1 MPEKRNYLLG
11 YGERLTAPVEITGGG
26 GEKKPPYSFE
36 EARTRLV
43 PMLQSAAVSIETLPE
58 KACPGGQAVAAVT
71 LHPEYYAKSHYP
83 AGFLREAGLRTV
95 GSRAKTVTPEQRSR
109 GREPKAAVTTELFV
123 AGPRDSFHR
132 LADQVPSWQPDS
144 PAAKQ
149 LTAIEKVSALEAE
162 ERMRPLTKAKGKH
175 PLEIVLHASESRR
188 DRFILAGFKAY
199 LEELGLEPDLERIF
213 FAGQLCFQRL
223 RATPR
228 EAREV
233 ARFSFLRVLREMP
246 KLRTTHPVLRSGLP
260 RPRACTLPDQGP
272 LDPALRVAVFD
283 GGLPEASPLAPWANA
298 METPGVGES
307 HPDLL
312 WHGETVTSALL
323 FGSVGE
329 RAERP
334 LCQVDHHRV
343 LDQDSEKDPFEL
355 YEVLERVKSV
365 LEQRRYEFVNLSLG
379 PTLPVDDKDVHA
391 WTAVLDEHLSDG
403 AGLVSI
409 AAGNTGEEPD
419 DPVLQNWRIQVP
431 SDCVNGLTVGA
442 TDRRGEGW
450 ARAPY
455 SSKGPGRSPGIVK
468 PDLVT
473 FGGSHHEAFWVFDP
487 SAPGRVVATGGTS
500 YATPAALRAGLAV
513 RAHLGTV
520 LSPLAIKALLI
531 HRTDAGGHAREEVGW
546 GRLPDNLEDL
556 VLCPDGSVRVVYQ
569 DEITAA
575 RYRRIRIPLP
585 HGDLEGRVEI
595 TATFCFATPVDP
607 EHPGNYTQSGL
618 SVVFRP
624 NQTKFAKD
632 DAVHPKSES
641 FFQPKNLYPTEQQL
655 RDDAH
660 KWETCLHA
668 SKRKLAKSLDR
679 PVFDIHYNA
688 RSDGRDDVRAE
699 RIRYALVLTID
710 APRVKDLYE
719 RVVRTYRAQLQP
731 LTPVLEVPVRP
742 GAG

>member
-26 GEKKPPYSFE
+26 AEKKPPYSFE
-36 EARTRLV
+36 EARTRLI
-43 PMLQSAAVSIETLPE
+43 PMLKSAAVSLEALPE
-58 KACPGGQAVAAVT
+58 KACPDGQAVAAVT

-95 GSRAKTVTPEQRSR
+95 GSRAKTITPEQRSR
-109 GREPKAAVTTELFV
+109 GREPKETVTTELFV
-123 AGPRDSFHR
+123 AGARESFHR
-132 LADQVPSWQPDS
+132 LVDQMPGWQPDTT
-144 PAAKQ
+144 AAKQ

-162 ERMRPLTKAKGKH
+162 ERMRALKKTKGKL
-175 PLEIVLHASESRR
+175 PLEIVLHASESLS

-223 RATPR
+223 RATER
-228 EAREV
+228 QAREV

-246 KLRTTHPVLRSGLP
+246 KLRTTHPVLRATLP
-260 RPRACTLPDQGP
+260 RPRACQLPKEGP
-272 LDPALRVAVFD
+272 LDPGLRVAVFD
-283 GGLPEASPLAPWANA
+283 GGLPATSPLTTWAKA
-298 METPGVGES
+298 IETPGVGEA

-323 FGSVGE
+323 FGSVAE

-334 LCQVDHHRV
+334 LCHVDHYRV
-343 LDQDSEKDPFEL
+343 LDGAAKNDPYEL
-355 YEVLERVKSV
+355 YDVLERVKSV
-365 LEQRRYEFVNLSLG
+365 LSQRRYDYINLSFG
-379 PTLPVDDKDVHA
+379 PTESVDDDVVHP
-391 WTAVLDEHLSDG
+391 WTAVLDEHFADG
-403 AGLVSI
+403 DGLLSI
-409 AAGNTGEEPD
+409 AAGNTGEEAA
-419 DPVLQNWRIQVP
+419 DPVLQKWRVQVP

-442 TDRRGEGW
+442 SDRRGDGW
-450 ARAPY
+450 ARASY

-473 FGGSHHEAFWVFDP
+473 FGGSAHDAFWVFDP
-487 SAPGRVVATGGTS
+487 DAPARVLATGGTS
-500 YATPAALRAGLAV
+500 YAAPAALRAGLAV

-531 HRTDAGGHAREEVGW
+531 HRTDLGGHAREEVGW
-546 GRLPDNLEDL
+546 GCLPDNLDDL

-585 HGDLEGRVEI
+585 HEELKGKIEI

-607 EHPGNYTQSGL
+607 EHSSNYTKSGL
-618 SVVFRP
+618 EVVFRP
-624 NQTKFAKD
+624 NKTKFARD
-632 DAVHPKSES
+632 DAVHPASES
-641 FFQPKNLYPTEQQL
+641 FFQPRTLYPTEQQL
-655 RDDAH
+655 RADAH

-668 SKRKLAKSLDR
+668 SKRKLKEDADN
-679 PVFDIHYNA
+679 P
-688 RSDGRDDVRAE
+688 
-699 RIRYALVLTID
+699 RI
-710 APRVKDLYE
+710 KH
-719 RVVRTYRAQLQP
+719 
-731 LTPVLEVPVRP
+731 
-742 GAG
+742 